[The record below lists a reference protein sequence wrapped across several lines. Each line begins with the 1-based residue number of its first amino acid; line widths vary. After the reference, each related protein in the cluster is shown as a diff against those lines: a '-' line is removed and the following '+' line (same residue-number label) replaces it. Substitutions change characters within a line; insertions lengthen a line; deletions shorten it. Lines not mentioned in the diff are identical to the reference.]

1 MIFAIFVSTLIPLA
15 SGFYQAITGTGNG
28 EISGLNRIYAT
39 AFYPNVYAFYLMI
52 ILIFICT
59 AYFYFN
65 SYISRAFLLLLSLF
79 VSFSLI
85 LTYSRAGWSSTVF
98 GLGVFVLIIMRK
110 INRRTTAH
118 LIILL
123 LTFSILISMSAPKI
137 ASRFLGITGFDIS
150 TVGFRIGIWVEFLK
164 RFIDSPLLGYGIGSS
179 YIVSPE
185 IILDFSSFPHSV
197 YIKILSETGIC
208 GFIAYFAFVIS
219 LLKHS
224 LKEYTHNIGTRKIFL
239 ASGMITL
246 TLSFLLFSIT
256 EDLIIYD
263 TVFSYFWFFA
273 AVVHNLLALG

>member
-1 MIFAIFVSTLIPLA
+1 
-15 SGFYQAITGTGNG
+15 
-28 EISGLNRIYAT
+28 
-39 AFYPNVYAFYLMI
+39 
-52 ILIFICT
+52 
-59 AYFYFN
+59 
-65 SYISRAFLLLLSLF
+65 
-79 VSFSLI
+79 
-85 LTYSRAGWSSTVF
+85 
-98 GLGVFVLIIMRK
+98 
-110 INRRTTAH
+110 
-118 LIILL
+118 
-123 LTFSILISMSAPKI
+123 
-137 ASRFLGITGFDIS
+137 
-150 TVGFRIGIWVEFLK
+150 
-164 RFIDSPLLGYGIGSS
+164 
-179 YIVSPE
+179 VSPE